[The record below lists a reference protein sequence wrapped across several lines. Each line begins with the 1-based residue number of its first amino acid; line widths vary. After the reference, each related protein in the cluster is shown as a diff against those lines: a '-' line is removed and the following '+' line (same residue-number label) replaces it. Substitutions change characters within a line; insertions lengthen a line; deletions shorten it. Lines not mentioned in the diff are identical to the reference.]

1 MTAPRS
7 IEAARRHA
15 PPLARHAPTL
25 ARHAS
30 GGAGRVNEGG
40 ERNGNEPHD
49 IEEHHAARE

>member
-1 MTAPRS
+1 MQMTVPGS
-7 IEAARRHA
+7 IEAAR
-15 PPLARHAPTL
+15 RHAPTL